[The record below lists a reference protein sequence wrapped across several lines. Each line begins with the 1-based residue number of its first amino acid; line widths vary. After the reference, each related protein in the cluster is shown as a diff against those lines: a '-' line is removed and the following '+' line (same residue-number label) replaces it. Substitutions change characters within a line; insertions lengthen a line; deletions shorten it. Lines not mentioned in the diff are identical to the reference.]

1 MNSVKFIAAVDSLR
15 SLSMNQGGGIRVSM
29 DCYSVD
35 PIMDYLHIL
44 KESGHLFKVT
54 MRPYK
59 PKEIP
64 KPPKKDEPK
73 AKRKTGFI
81 RK

>member
-35 PIMDYLHIL
+35 PIMDYLHTL

-59 PKEIP
+59 PKETL
-64 KPPKKDEPK
+64 KPVEKVEKKT
-73 AKRKTGFI
+73 KRKTTFI